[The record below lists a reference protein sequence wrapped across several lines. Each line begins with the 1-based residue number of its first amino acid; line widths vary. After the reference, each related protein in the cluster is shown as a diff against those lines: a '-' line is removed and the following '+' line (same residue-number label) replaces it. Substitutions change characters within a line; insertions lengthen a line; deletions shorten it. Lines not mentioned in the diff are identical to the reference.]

1 MPRILPDPYRH
12 LIRPALFTL
21 PAEAAQRVAEMALG
35 QTPLWRAL
43 SPALRVRNSRLE
55 SELYGLRLK
64 NPIGLA
70 AGFDK
75 DCKLLPSLAALGFGY
90 LVVGTVTESPRPGN
104 PRPRMFR
111 YVKDAS
117 LINALGFPGSGLEAA
132 ARRLE
137 RSRARTER
145 TPVVVSVSGTTTEE
159 IVRCHRRL
167 EPLVDAVEINFSSPN
182 TEGLR
187 AFHEPAALKA
197 LLGKVGDGRTTPLM
211 VKMPPYPIDGQGGDG
226 GPGREQILSLA
237 RVCREEGV
245 DALTVANSRPAA
257 DPRLSTGSGGLSGRL
272 VYDAMLTM
280 VADIRAEVGN
290 GPAINA
296 CGGVFTGD
304 DAWRALE
311 AGATTVQLYTG
322 FVYRGPTIVRKI
334 GRELLAAM
342 DRAGVARLSSLPSPE
357 RPSAGPG

>member
-12 LIRPALFTL
+12 VLRPALFTL
-21 PAEAAQRVAEMALG
+21 PAETAQRVAEMALR
-35 QTPLWRAL
+35 PAPVWRAL
-43 SPALRVRNSRLE
+43 SPALRMRDPRLE
-55 SELYGLRLK
+55 AELFGLKLR

-90 LVVGTVTESPRPGN
+90 LVAGTVTESPKPGN

-111 YVKDAS
+111 YVNDAS

-137 RSRARTER
+137 RTRARIEGP
-145 TPVVVSVSGTTTEE
+145 PVVVSVSGTMAEE

-167 EPLVDAVEINFSSPN
+167 EPLVDAVEINISSPN

-187 AFHEPAALKA
+187 AFHEPAALKE
-197 LLGKVGDGRTTPLM
+197 LLAKVADGRAKPLM
-211 VKMPPYPIDGQGGDG
+211 VKTPPYVLNGQGGDG
-226 GPGREQILSLA
+226 GPGREKILSLA

-245 DALTVANSRPAA
+245 DALTVANSSPAR
-257 DPRLSTGSGGLSGRL
+257 DPRLATGSGGLSGKP
-272 VYDAMLTM
+272 VYEAMLAM
-280 VADIRAEVGN
+280 VADVRAEVGN
-290 GPAINA
+290 ELAINA

-304 DAWRALE
+304 DAWRALK

-322 FVYRGPTIVRKI
+322 LVYRGPAIVRKI

-342 DRAGVARLSSLPSPE
+342 EREGVGGLSPRPSPE